1 MDKQRTAPVDHTPGW
16 PRAAIYFAPAADSAL
31 HDFGADWL
39 GRDALIGAPR
49 PTPTVDG
56 IAPER
61 LAAITADARRY
72 GFHATLRAPFHPADG
87 VDIARIIAAA
97 EAFGA
102 ARKPFDL
109 SLEVANHKGFLALTP
124 VQAPAALGVLE
135 ADLLA
140 HFDALVRPPS
150 PDELARRRQ
159 ANLNPAQ
166 DAHLTALG
174 LSLCA
179 GPVPFSYDLDRPVE
193 RPGGACNA
201 VRRPARA
208 RRAGAR
214 RTASR

>member
-31 HDFGADWL
+31 HDFRADRL

-72 GFHATLRAPFHPADG
+72 GFTPPCGRPFIRPTASTSP
-87 VDIARIIAAA
+87 VSSPPP
-97 EAFGA
+97 AFGA
-102 ARKPFDL
+102 P
-109 SLEVANHKGFLALTP
+109 ANPLTCRWKWP
-124 VQAPAALGVLE
+124 ITKAFWRSHRSRRQPPWGSGSRSPGAFRRSGAAAV
-135 ADLLA
+135 
-140 HFDALVRPPS
+140 
-150 PDELARRRQ
+150 ARRIGP
-159 ANLNPAQ
+159 PAPSQ
-166 DAHLTALG
+166 SQPGARRAFTALG
-174 LSLCA
+174 LSICA
-179 GPVPFSYDLDRPVE
+179 GPVPFSYDLDHSLE
-193 RPGGACNA
+193 RPGGAKNA

-214 RTASR
+214 GTASR